1 MEINH
6 TISLIIPCFNCEKT
20 IINCIKSIYNGEVL
34 PQEIIAVNDNSTDNT
49 LKILE
54 KLKSQFREIKIF
66 NTKENLGPAKARN
79 LGAKKA
85 KYDFL
90 FFVDSDT
97 ELDKK
102 TIKIF
107 KRHCNKYDAIVGIY
121 KELPLNRGYVPFYK
135 SSFYFYLFKDQKII
149 TYDQFSASC
158 AGINKKVFWNL
169 HGYDEW
175 FKPGCDLENEEF
187 GHRIVK
193 NNYNM
198 VLMPEIQVAHHFP
211 YFLKMIKTFFLR
223 TSLWME
229 MFLVRK
235 KFSTAAG
242 TAGMGSACVSLTI
255 SLFTLFLAYF
265 NYLFLV
271 FSALFLIIFLKF
283 YFPFYYYIFKN
294 YNLKVFGIIFISIIS
309 SNAISLGAFW
319 GLLKVVLNQSDLYN
333 RFKHIKN

>member
-1 MEINH
+1 MEVNN
-6 TISLIIPCFNCEKT
+6 TISLVIPCFNCENT
-20 IINCIKSIYNGEVL
+20 ITNCIKSIYNGEVL

-49 LKILE
+49 LKTLV
-54 KLKSQFREIKIF
+54 KLKSQFRELKIL
-66 NTKENLGPAKARN
+66 NTSENLGPAKARN
-79 LGAKKA
+79 VGAKQA
-85 KYDFL
+85 KCDFL

-107 KRHCNKYDAIVGIY
+107 KKNCNKYDAIVGIY
-121 KELPLNRGYVPFYK
+121 KELPLNSGYAPFYK
-135 SSFYFYLFKDQKII
+135 SSFYFYLFKNQEVI

-158 AGINKKVFWNL
+158 AGINKKVFL
-169 HGYDEW
+169 DLKGYDEW

-187 GHRIVK
+187 GHRIVE
-193 NNYNM
+193 NNHSM

-211 YFLKMIKTFFLR
+211 YFFKMIKTFFLR

-235 KFSTAAG
+235 KFSSAAG
-242 TAGMGSACVSLTI
+242 TAGMGSACVSLSI
-255 SLFTLFLAYF
+255 SLFTLFFAYF
-265 NYLFLV
+265 NYLFLIV
-271 FSALFLIIFLKF
+271 SALFLVVFLKF
-283 YFPFYYYIFKN
+283 HFPFYYYIIKN
-294 YNLKVFGIIFISIIS
+294 YNFKIFGIIFISIVS

-333 RFKHIKN
+333 RFKNIKN